1 MIRVTREKLTEL
13 PSNPHTPC
21 SAKFASPGLFLLN
34 FKLSFTWITAGFKDG
49 VEFQHAPT
57 WKAITAVTAAW
68 SMQLCSKKSI
78 GTPAHAHT
86 DMHYDGP
93 NLAVGIVRSYTT
105 WFGLLSCS
113 WLQRCF
119 TNQTAQMFED
129 RIRQE
134 SLEIVTQPMEKKR
147 SPTLA
152 FIPQH
157 EANVGLVGVKFVV
170 FSCFRM
176 FSACISTHLVAFD
189 I

>member
-1 MIRVTREKLTEL
+1 
-13 PSNPHTPC
+13 
-21 SAKFASPGLFLLN
+21 
-34 FKLSFTWITAGFKDG
+34 
-49 VEFQHAPT
+49 
-57 WKAITAVTAAW
+57 
-68 SMQLCSKKSI
+68 
-78 GTPAHAHT
+78 
-86 DMHYDGP
+86 
-93 NLAVGIVRSYTT
+93 
-105 WFGLLSCS
+105 
-113 WLQRCF
+113 
-119 TNQTAQMFED
+119 MFED

-157 EANVGLVGVKFVV
+157 EANVGMVGVKFVV